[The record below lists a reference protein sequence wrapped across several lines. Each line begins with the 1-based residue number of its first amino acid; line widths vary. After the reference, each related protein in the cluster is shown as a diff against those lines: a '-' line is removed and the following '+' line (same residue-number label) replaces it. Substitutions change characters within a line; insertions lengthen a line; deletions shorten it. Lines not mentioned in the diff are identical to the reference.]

1 MAKRLGNFII
11 FVLLSVVTVG
21 LYPLYFMVTMTK
33 ERNELLAEIS
43 KKLDK

>member
-11 FVLLSVVTVG
+11 FLLLTAITVG

-43 KKLDK
+43 QKLDK